1 MNLTERAL
9 PLRTRLVA
17 VVATGVVALFL
28 AISVPGWLGWAWAG
42 ADGDISLNSY
52 VSSSSCSGTNC
63 ATSSTGMTN
72 KGNGVG
78 LYARADNGDGLSG
91 FSLTGGSGVSG
102 QANAGSGVE
111 GHGGN
116 GVYGEGTENGVQAKG
131 GTFGVFA
138 EGDDYGTYSRGP
150 NYGVFGQA
158 TGAGGTGVW
167 GESTNGTGVR
177 ANSTSGVALRV
188 TGKARFSRSGI
199 VTIAAGAS
207 SKSISLAGVTP
218 SSMVLATAQQ
228 NAAVHVKAAI
238 PSTSAFVIRLT
249 GNAPAG
255 GLKVAY
261 FVLN

>member
-1 MNLTERAL
+1 MNVTERAL
-9 PLRTRLVA
+9 LLRGRLTA
-17 VVATGVVALFL
+17 AVATGIVALVL

-42 ADGDISLNSY
+42 LDGDISLNSF
-52 VSSSSCSGTNC
+52 VSSSGCSGTNC
-63 ATSSTGMTN
+63 ATNSTGITN
-72 KGNGVG
+72 KGSGVG

-91 FSLTGGSGVSG
+91 FSLAGGSGVVG
-102 QANAGSGVE
+102 EANAGSGVE
-111 GHGGN
+111 GYGGN

-131 GTFGVFA
+131 GTFGAFI

-150 NYGVFGQA
+150 NYGVFGTA
-158 TGAGGTGVW
+158 TGASGTGIW
-167 GESTNGTGVR
+167 GESTNGTGVQ
-177 ANSTSGVALRV
+177 ANSTSGIALSV
-188 TGKARFSRSGI
+188 TGKAKFSRSGI
-199 VTIAAGAS
+199 VTITAGTS
-207 SKSISLAGVTP
+207 SKSISLAGVKP

-238 PSTSAFVIRLT
+238 PSTASFVIKLT